1 MGQRRDRRWTE
12 DLRVYDEETGAYLGI
27 DRGAGARAM
36 LEVETILAREG
47 GGIMVMPIRVEQP
60 PQPNSLTQEPEM
72 VNIGYIFEH
81 VFAPTAGR
89 VPAPAQ
95 NGGTPPEAAGA
106 TFPQAP
112 DPVPAQP
119 VEAFADEPA
128 AVMPQAGDPAAHTAP
143 RASDLP
149 EPAPVAPADL
159 VPRTS

>member
-12 DLRVYDEETGAYLGI
+12 DLRVYDDETGAYLGI

-89 VPAPAQ
+89 VQAPQAPGNGVAQ
-95 NGGTPPEAAGA
+95 PGP